1 MRGIGS
7 LALGAALALALVAPG
22 CSYRFV
28 RYDGGLGEVRSVSI
42 RTLRNDSYEP
52 GVERVVSDALRREFL
67 RRGAVELIDD
77 PSAADLVLS
86 GSVERV
92 SIAGR
97 SFSSVILALEYQLTL
112 DLDVRA
118 TRRDGTQLA
127 IDRKSMRETER
138 YLASADIEATR
149 KNREEA
155 VRRVASV
162 LAGRV
167 HDALYEVL
175 AE

>member
-1 MRGIGS
+1 MVPI
-7 LALGAALALALVAPG
+7 LFAPALGG
-22 CSYRFV
+22 CGYHFV
-28 RYDGGLGEVRSVSI
+28 RYGGGLGEVRSVSI
-42 RTLRNDSYEP
+42 RTLRNESYEP

-67 RRGAVELIDD
+67 RRGAVRLIDD
-77 PSAADLVLS
+77 PDSADLVLS

-97 SFSSVILALEYQLTL
+97 SFDSVILALEFQLTL
-112 DLDVRA
+112 ALDVQA
-118 TRRDGTQLA
+118 IRRDGTRVA
-127 IDRKSMRETER
+127 IDRRSMRETER
-138 YLASADIEATR
+138 YLASADVEATR

-175 AE
+175 AQ